1 MESNFTVSCPY
12 QLKDQERTACDA
24 AQAKVTKVYDCYHLV
39 HYHSQFF
46 DGMEFQN
53 RLP

>member
-1 MESNFTVSCPY
+1 MESNFTISCPY
-12 QLKDQERTACDA
+12 QLKDPGRIACDA
-24 AQAKVTKVYDCYHLV
+24 AQAKVYDCYHLV
-39 HYHSQFF
+39 HYNSRFF

>member
-12 QLKDQERTACDA
+12 QLKDQERIACDA
-24 AQAKVTKVYDCYHLV
+24 AQAKVTKVYYCYHLV
-39 HYHSQFF
+39 HYHSHFF

-53 RLP
+53 SLS

>member
-12 QLKDQERTACDA
+12 QLKDPGRIACDA
-24 AQAKVTKVYDCYHLV
+24 AQAKVYDCHHLV
-39 HYHSQFF
+39 HYHSRFF
-46 DGMEFQN
+46 DGIEFQN

>member
-12 QLKDQERTACDA
+12 QQKDLGRTACDA
-24 AQAKVTKVYDCYHLV
+24 AQAKVTKVYDCHHLV
-39 HYHSQFF
+39 HYHSLFF
-46 DGMEFQN
+46 DVIEFQN

>member
-1 MESNFTVSCPY
+1 MESNFAVSCPY
-12 QLKDQERTACDA
+12 QLKDQERIDGDA

-39 HYHSQFF
+39 HYHSHFF

-53 RLP
+53 RLS